1 MGGSNP
7 SPESAEAHRAAR
19 LAALAR
25 YRKKKALRALRPREE
40 LQRYKSRHTIAT
52 KRPRVGGRF
61 VKTGTPLTAQ

>member
-1 MGGSNP
+1 MGRSNP
-7 SPESAEAHRAAR
+7 SPETAEAHRAAR

-25 YRKKKALRALRPREE
+25 YRKKKARQALRPRE

>member
-25 YRKKKALRALRPREE
+25 YRKKKARQALRPREV
-40 LQRYKSRHTIAT
+40 RYKSRHTIAS